1 MTVRTGRTEF
11 PSLSQP
17 WMDANFA
24 QISIGRNVG
33 SEPMDSFDW
42 ALFRNSVRGIAD
54 LFKGTSTMIIEVEGK
69 GGEWLGVPEETRV
82 FMIINPLI
90 RSQEIVDHVKEC
102 LSSIAQ
108 EFEQDA
114 IALVF
119 GTSTLVERN

>member
-1 MTVRTGRTEF
+1 MMGTLTGRTET

-33 SEPMDSFDW
+33 DKPMDSFDW
-42 ALFRNSVRGIAD
+42 SLFRNSVRGIAE
-54 LFKGTSTMIIEVEGK
+54 LFKGSRTMIIEVDGQ

-82 FMIINPLI
+82 FMIVNPLV
-90 RSQEIVDHVKEC
+90 RSQELVDHVKEC
-102 LSSIAQ
+102 LRSVAD
-108 EFEQDA
+108 EFQQDA

-119 GTSTLVERN
+119 GTSTLV